1 MHLDICSDK
10 PVVRKHLTYDTAFH
24 MPFIHIP
31 QGTKIMSEAS
41 CCRKAQIVQKSGRHL
56 IFEMLKR

>member
-10 PVVRKHLTYDTAFH
+10 PVVRNHLTYDTAFH

-31 QGTKIMSEAS
+31 QGTKIMSAFN
-41 CCRKAQIVQKSGRHL
+41 SG
-56 IFEMLKR
+56 IMLWEGINSPEI